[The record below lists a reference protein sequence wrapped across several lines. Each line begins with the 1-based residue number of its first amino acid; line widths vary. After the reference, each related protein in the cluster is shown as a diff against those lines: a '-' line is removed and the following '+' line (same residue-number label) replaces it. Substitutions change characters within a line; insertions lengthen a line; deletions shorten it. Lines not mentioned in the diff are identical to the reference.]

1 MKKIYV
7 DCNIFSIKMVKSIV
21 PNSKVIFAIFIHL
34 HNVKIMDNRN
44 VKTII
49 KRRKMSFVLNSC
61 LERLVSC

>member
-1 MKKIYV
+1 
-7 DCNIFSIKMVKSIV
+7 MVKSIV
-21 PNSKVIFAIFIHL
+21 ANSKVIFAIFIHL